1 MGLETSYKPNEAP
14 KFAPTVIA
22 LRVALKVVEGSTFNY
37 TSLMALE
44 KTPQGQKREGQ
55 KSGEPNWLT
64 PTEMAAWRRYI
75 VASRRLIEA
84 LDTDLDQHD
93 LSMADYEI
101 LAQLS
106 DAPDRRMRMAE
117 LAEIAMLSRSRLSH
131 RMKVMEEAG
140 WVRREACPDDKR
152 GFFAVM
158 TAKGWKA
165 IVAAAPDHVASVRS
179 RFVDK
184 LSKADQIVLAE
195 IFERVGN
202 DLRDEMK

>member
-1 MGLETSYKPNEAP
+1 
-14 KFAPTVIA
+14 
-22 LRVALKVVEGSTFNY
+22 
-37 TSLMALE
+37 MAAE
-44 KTPQGQKREGQ
+44 KSVQGQKPG
-55 KSGEPNWLT
+55 GEPNWLT

-75 VASRRLIEA
+75 VASRRLLEA
-84 LDTDLDQHD
+84 LDADLDQHD

-117 LAEIAMLSRSRLSH
+117 LAEISMLSRSRLSH

-184 LSKADQIVLAE
+184 LSKSDQLVLAQ

-202 DLRDEMK
+202 DLRDEII

>member
-1 MGLETSYKPNEAP
+1 
-14 KFAPTVIA
+14 
-22 LRVALKVVEGSTFNY
+22 
-37 TSLMALE
+37 MALE
-44 KTPQGQKREGQ
+44 RTPQGQKQESQ
-55 KSGEPNWLT
+55 KSLKKGEPNWLT

-84 LDTDLDQHD
+84 LDADLNQHD

-131 RMKVMEEAG
+131 RMKVMEDAG

-158 TAKGWKA
+158 TPKGWKA
-165 IVAAAPDHVASVRS
+165 IVAAAPDHVESVRT

-184 LSKADQIVLAE
+184 LSKSDQIVLAQ
-195 IFERVGN
+195 IFERVGD
-202 DLRDEMK
+202 DLRNDVN

>member
-1 MGLETSYKPNEAP
+1 MA
-14 KFAPTVIA
+14 
-22 LRVALKVVEGSTFNY
+22 VE
-37 TSLMALE
+37 
-44 KTPQGQKREGQ
+44 
-55 KSGEPNWLT
+55 KSVQGEPNKGEPKWLT

-75 VASRRLIEA
+75 VASRRLLEA

-93 LSMADYEI
+93 LTMADYEI

-106 DAPDRRMRMAE
+106 DAPERRMRMAE
-117 LAEIAMLSRSRLSH
+117 LAEISMLSRSRLSH

-184 LSKADQIVLAE
+184 LSKADQLVLAE

-202 DLRDEMK
+202 ELRAEIK

>member
-1 MGLETSYKPNEAP
+1 
-14 KFAPTVIA
+14 
-22 LRVALKVVEGSTFNY
+22 
-37 TSLMALE
+37 MAVQ
-44 KTPQGQKREGQ
+44 KSVQGQKPG
-55 KSGEPNWLT
+55 GEPNWLT

-75 VASRRLIEA
+75 IASRRLLEA

-93 LSMADYEI
+93 LTMADYEI

-106 DAPDRRMRMAE
+106 DAPERRMRMAE

-158 TAKGWKA
+158 TPKGWKA
-165 IVAAAPDHVASVRS
+165 IVAAATDHVASVRS

-202 DLRDEMK
+202 DLREEIN

>member
-1 MGLETSYKPNEAP
+1 MA
-14 KFAPTVIA
+14 
-22 LRVALKVVEGSTFNY
+22 VEKMVQG
-37 TSLMALE
+37 E
-44 KTPQGQKREGQ
+44 KSISAGNK
-55 KSGEPNWLT
+55 GEPNWLT

-84 LDTDLDQHD
+84 LDTDLDRHD

-158 TAKGWKA
+158 THKGWKA

-195 IFERVGN
+195 IFERVGH
-202 DLRDEMK
+202 DLRDEIK

>member
-1 MGLETSYKPNEAP
+1 
-14 KFAPTVIA
+14 
-22 LRVALKVVEGSTFNY
+22 
-37 TSLMALE
+37 MALE
-44 KTPQGQKREGQ
+44 KSPQGEKTISAGN
-55 KSGEPNWLT
+55 KGEPNWLT

-158 TAKGWKA
+158 TPKGWKA

-184 LSKADQIVLAE
+184 LSKGDQIVLAQ

-202 DLRDEMK
+202 ELRAEIK

>member
-1 MGLETSYKPNEAP
+1 
-14 KFAPTVIA
+14 
-22 LRVALKVVEGSTFNY
+22 
-37 TSLMALE
+37 MALE
-44 KTPQGQKREGQ
+44 KSPQGEKPISAAN
-55 KSGEPNWLT
+55 KGEPNWLT

-202 DLRDEMK
+202 DLRAEIK

>member
-1 MGLETSYKPNEAP
+1 
-14 KFAPTVIA
+14 
-22 LRVALKVVEGSTFNY
+22 
-37 TSLMALE
+37 MALE
-44 KTPQGQKREGQ
+44 QSTQGQKQESQ
-55 KSGEPNWLT
+55 KSAKKGEPNWLT

-75 VASRRLIEA
+75 VASRRLLEA
-84 LDTDLDQHD
+84 LDSDLNQHD

-117 LAEIAMLSRSRLSH
+117 LAEISMLSRSRLSH

-158 TAKGWKA
+158 TQKGWKA
-165 IVAAAPDHVASVRS
+165 IVAAAPDHVESVRS

-184 LSKADQIVLAE
+184 LSKADQIVLAQ
-195 IFERVGN
+195 IFERVG
-202 DLRDEMK
+202 DGLRDEIK